1 LPQRKE
7 SSPLI
12 VIFLLSAILAIF
24 VLQIPLQKVEIK
36 AEIPRGADVAVI
48 GGMTAALLSAM
59 EAAENGVQVFLF
71 PNGQDPGEDS
81 SFLVTGGLAAALTPP
96 QQELEA
102 EYTLESFAE
111 KIKENGGG
119 LSDPALLD
127 AFIISVP
134 DLYQELKEI
143 SGLYFDTLPQPD
155 AKPFLHFSS
164 QPDAALQ
171 FKDNLLEGLK
181 NSTVTVSEDKVKE
194 LIFSPRGQLEA
205 LMLESADDGE
215 TYRFY
220 IQAAVL
226 ADGGYSG
233 VAHYWHQYL
242 PDDNL
247 VNLRPAQK
255 GEGLQMAE
263 ALGLDLVQ
271 MGFLNAQLLC
281 YAPLGDSY
289 LPLPAEPWDDTSFI
303 NTAGQFLSW
312 EESSYRE
319 AVAFVLNSPSGG
331 PFLMAPEEPPA
342 PFDRFFRHFDDLEGL
357 MQAYSFASTPAFPGL
372 RPPVPDYYVS
382 PLRIGIDYTLGGIAV
397 TPRAEVK
404 KEGNIVPGMYAAGE
418 IVGGLHGEALLPG
431 MALSETLFLAETA
444 GEAAAEYARR

>member
-1 LPQRKE
+1 MPQKKE

-12 VIFLLSAILAIF
+12 VIFLLSAILVIF
-24 VLQIPLQKVEIK
+24 ILQIPLQKVEIK

-48 GGMTAALLSAM
+48 GGMTAALLSAL

-111 KIKENGGG
+111 KIKENGSG
-119 LSDPALLD
+119 LNDPALLD

-155 AKPFLHFSS
+155 AKPYLHLSS

-171 FKDNLLEGLK
+171 FKQNLLERLK
-181 NSTVTVSEDKVKE
+181 NSTVNVSEDKVKE

-205 LMLESADDGE
+205 LVLESAGGE

-233 VAHYWHQYL
+233 VAHCRHKYL
-242 PDDNL
+242 PAGNL

-255 GEGLQMAE
+255 GEGLQLAE
-263 ALGLDLVQ
+263 ALDLDLVQ
-271 MGFLNAQLLC
+271 IGFLNAQLLF
-281 YAPLGDSY
+281 YAPLGGSY
-289 LPLPAEPWDDTSFI
+289 LPLPSEPWDNTSFI

-319 AVAFVLNSPSGG
+319 AAAFVLNSPPGG
-331 PFLMAPEEPPA
+331 PFMMAPEEPPA
-342 PFDRFFRHFDDLEGL
+342 PFDRFFRRFNDLEGL
-357 MQAYSFASTPAFPGL
+357 IQAYSFASIPAFPGF
-372 RPPVPDYYVS
+372 RPPAPDYYVS

-404 KEGNIVPGMYAAGE
+404 KDGNIVPGLYAAGE